1 MKVVIAAGNAGR
13 SELLIANCTD
23 VLKGAQLLGGRLRQR
38 VDLVHGVTALDE
50 GLPAWSEQKG

>member
-13 SELLIANCTD
+13 SQLLIANCTD

-38 VDLVHGVTALDE
+38 VDLVHCVTALDE
-50 GLPAWSEQKG
+50 GLPA